1 MNIRCRTLLSL
12 IVPLAFGFANA
23 SAVEKSDSSL
33 VDLQQKGVLT
43 IANTQTS
50 PPWSFLGT
58 DNKVE
63 GYDVDVANEVARRIG
78 VKKVVFVADTFSNFV
93 DGLKTG
99 KYDLVVSSMAATP
112 ERKKVVDFSVPY
124 TAQGF
129 LIWVNDRNTD
139 IKDVASLAG
148 KKVGVDAGTAN
159 EVWARA
165 HLTKS
170 EIVSYDN
177 GGFLYNDLAAGR
189 TDAVIESHFAGYK
202 TKEINHLPIKETGDP
217 LTFSLGSIAIPK
229 NEPTLEDA
237 VNKALS
243 DMLSDGTI
251 QRIGQKYL
259 GKGYDMAGNIKKASG
274 K

>member
-1 MNIRCRTLLSL
+1 MNIRSRTLLAFILPFAIFFSNTVKAATSDNSL
-12 IVPLAFGFANA
+12 A
-23 SAVEKSDSSL
+23 
-33 VDLQQKGVLT
+33 DLQKKGVLT

-58 DNKVE
+58 DNKLA
-63 GYDVDVANEVARRIG
+63 GYDVDVANEVARRLGI
-78 VKKVVFVADTFSNFV
+78 KKVEFVADTFSNFV

-99 KYDLVVSSMAATP
+99 KYDLIVSGMAATS

-129 LIWVNDRNTD
+129 LIWVNDKNTD
-139 IKDVASLAG
+139 IKDLASLAG

-177 GGFLYNDLAAGR
+177 GGFLYNDLATGR

-202 TKEINHLPIKETGDP
+202 TKEINHLPIKEVGEP
-217 LTFSLGSIAIPK
+217 LTFSLGCIAIPK
-229 NEPTLEDA
+229 NEPTLAQA
-237 VNKALS
+237 VNQALS
-243 DMLSDGTI
+243 DMLADGTV
-251 QRIGQKYL
+251 QKIGQKYL
-259 GKGYDMAGNIKKASG
+259 GKDYDMAGNIKKALS

>member
-1 MNIRCRTLLSL
+1 MNIRSRTLVALLLPFAIFFAGTAKAATSDNSL
-12 IVPLAFGFANA
+12 I
-23 SAVEKSDSSL
+23 
-33 VDLQQKGVLT
+33 DLQKKGVLT

-58 DNKVE
+58 DNKLG

-78 VKKVVFVADTFSNFV
+78 IRRVVFVADTFSNFI

-99 KYDLVVSSMAATP
+99 KYDLIVSGMAATP

-129 LIWVNDRNTD
+129 LIWVNDKNTD
-139 IKDVASLAG
+139 IKDVASLTG

-165 HLTKS
+165 HLMKS
-170 EIVSYDN
+170 DIVSYDN
-177 GGFLYNDLAAGR
+177 GGFLYNDLATGR

-202 TKEINHLPIKETGDP
+202 TKEINHLPIKEVGEP
-217 LTFSLGSIAIPK
+217 LTFSLGCVAIPK
-229 NEPTLEDA
+229 NEPALEDA

-243 DMLSDGTI
+243 DMLVDGTI
-251 QRIGQKYL
+251 QTIAQKYL
-259 GKGYDMAGNIKKASG
+259 GKDYDMAGYIKKASA

>member
-1 MNIRCRTLLSL
+1 MNTRSKTLLAL
-12 IVPLAFGFANA
+12 LLPFAICFTNA
-23 SAVEKSDSSL
+23 AKAVTSDNSL
-33 VDLQQKGVLT
+33 VDLQNKGVLT

-58 DNKVE
+58 DNRLA
-63 GYDVDVANEVARRIG
+63 GYDVDVANEVARRLGI
-78 VKKVVFVADTFSNFV
+78 KKVVFIADTFSNFV

-99 KYDLVVSSMAATP
+99 KYDLIVSGMAATS

-129 LIWVNDRNTD
+129 LIWVNDKNTS
-139 IKDVASLAG
+139 IKDLASLTG

-165 HLTKS
+165 HLMNS

-202 TKEINHLPIKETGDP
+202 TKEINHLPIKEVGEP

-229 NEPTLEDA
+229 NEPALEGA

-243 DMLSDGTI
+243 DMLADGTI
-251 QRIGQKYL
+251 QKIGQKYL
-259 GKGYDMAGNIKKASG
+259 GKDYDMAGNIKKASS